1 MRQGVPAK
9 ISLIENF
16 SFGSIT
22 SVLLTEGWAAA
33 GPG

>member
-1 MRQGVPAK
+1 MSKRQGVPTK

-22 SVLLTEGWAAA
+22 SGLFIAGWAA
-33 GPG
+33 G